1 VTYLGHRFVVDTNV
15 LVSRLLLP
23 ESIPGQSFAKAQAT
37 GDLLVSDE
45 TLSELAEVLS
55 RPKFDKYL
63 PAKECKKF
71 FSLLAPL
78 CIKVEI
84 VQPIQACRDP
94 HDDKFLELAVNGSAD
109 FILSGDSDLLALH
122 PFQENPILS
131 PVKYLQSDGSD
142 PTPLRE

>member
-1 VTYLGHRFVVDTNV
+1 MTYLGHRFVVDTNV

-23 ESIPGQSFAKAQAT
+23 DSIPGQAFAKAQAT
-37 GDLLVSDE
+37 GDMLVSED

-63 PAKECKKF
+63 SAKEREKF

-78 CIKVEI
+78 CIKIEI

-94 HDDKFLELAVNGSAD
+94 RDDKFLELAVNGSAD
-109 FILSGDSDLLALH
+109 FILSGDSDLLTLH
-122 PFQENPILS
+122 PFQGIPVIS
-131 PVKYLQSDGSD
+131 PVQYLEKTG
-142 PTPLRE
+142 

>member
-1 VTYLGHRFVVDTNV
+1 VTYLGQRFVVDTNV

-23 ESIPGQSFAKAQAT
+23 DSMPGQAFAKAQRM
-37 GDLLVSDE
+37 GDLLVSDD

-63 PAKECKKF
+63 PAKERKKF

-94 HDDKFLELAVNGSAD
+94 RDDKFLELAVNGSAD
-109 FILSGDSDLLALH
+109 FILSGDADLLALH
-122 PFQENPILS
+122 PFQDTPILS
-131 PVKYLQSDGSD
+131 PVQYLEKAD
-142 PTPLRE
+142 

>member
-1 VTYLGHRFVVDTNV
+1 VTYLGQRFVVDTNV

-23 ESIPGQSFAKAQAT
+23 DSMPGQAFAKAQRM
-37 GDLLVSDE
+37 GDLLVSDD

-63 PAKECKKF
+63 PAKERKNF

-94 HDDKFLELAVNGSAD
+94 RDDKFIELAVNGSAD
-109 FILSGDSDLLALH
+109 FILSGDADLLTLH
-122 PFQENPILS
+122 PFQDIPILS
-131 PVKYLQSDGSD
+131 PVQYLEMTD
-142 PTPLRE
+142 

>member
-1 VTYLGHRFVVDTNV
+1 MTYLGQRFVVDTNV

-23 ESIPGQSFAKAQAT
+23 DSIPGQAFAKAQAT

-63 PAKECKKF
+63 SAKERRKF
-71 FSLLAPL
+71 LSLLAPL

-94 HDDKFLELAVNGSAD
+94 RDDKFLELAVNGSAD
-109 FILSGDSDLLALH
+109 FILSRDSDLLSLH
-122 PFQENPILS
+122 PFQGIPVIS
-131 PVKYLQSDGSD
+131 PVQYLEMTD
-142 PTPLRE
+142 

>member
-1 VTYLGHRFVVDTNV
+1 VTYLGQRFVVDTNV

-23 ESIPGQSFAKAQAT
+23 DSIPGQAFAKAQAT
-37 GDLLVSDE
+37 GDLLVSDD

-63 PAKECKKF
+63 SAKERRKF

-94 HDDKFLELAVNGSAD
+94 RDDKFLELAVNGSAD
-109 FILSGDSDLLALH
+109 FILSGDSDLLSLH
-122 PFQENPILS
+122 PFQDIPILS
-131 PVKYLQSDGSD
+131 PVQYLEMTD
-142 PTPLRE
+142 

>member
-1 VTYLGHRFVVDTNV
+1 MTYLGQRFVVDTNV

-23 ESIPGQSFAKAQAT
+23 YSIPGQAFAKAQAT
-37 GDLLVSDE
+37 GDLLVSDD
-45 TLSELAEVLS
+45 TLSELAKVLS

-63 PAKECKKF
+63 SAKERRKF

-94 HDDKFLELAVNGSAD
+94 RDDKFLELAVNGSAD
-109 FILSGDSDLLALH
+109 FILSRDSDLLSLH
-122 PFQENPILS
+122 PFQGIPVIS
-131 PVKYLQSDGSD
+131 PVQYLEMTD
-142 PTPLRE
+142 

>member
-1 VTYLGHRFVVDTNV
+1 MTYLGQRFVVDTNV

-23 ESIPGQSFAKAQAT
+23 DSIPGQAFAKAQAT
-37 GDLLVSDE
+37 GDLLVSDD

-63 PAKECKKF
+63 SAKERRKF

-94 HDDKFLELAVNGSAD
+94 RDDKFLELAVNGSAD
-109 FILSGDSDLLALH
+109 FILSGDSDLLSLH
-122 PFQENPILS
+122 PFQDIPILS
-131 PVKYLQSDGSD
+131 PVQYLEMTD
-142 PTPLRE
+142 

>member
-1 VTYLGHRFVVDTNV
+1 MTYLGQRFVVDTNV

-23 ESIPGQSFAKAQAT
+23 DSMPGQAFAKAQRM
-37 GDLLVSDE
+37 GDLLVSDD

-63 PAKECKKF
+63 SAKERKNF

-84 VQPIQACRDP
+84 VQPIRACRDP
-94 HDDKFLELAVNGSAD
+94 RDDKFIELAVNGSAE
-109 FILSGDSDLLALH
+109 FILSGDANPLTLH
-122 PFQENPILS
+122 PFQDIPILS
-131 PVKYLQSDGSD
+131 PVQYLEMTD
-142 PTPLRE
+142 